1 MSSDLIADV
10 ISYKYTN
17 QIFHSLPRIL
27 IKLSLEDKKYYNAL
41 LSKTITKE
49 TIINELD
56 SISSVDELESKIIEI
71 LKEKELI

>member
-17 QIFHSLPRIL
+17 QIFHSLSRIL

-49 TIINELD
+49 TLINELD
-56 SISSVDELESKIIEI
+56 SISSEDELESKVIEI

>member
-41 LSKTITKE
+41 LSKTIAKE